1 MKKYTIQFN
10 FDAVASVDVLA
21 NSEEEA
27 RSKAREVELEL
38 SDYDL
43 QVVYESVESE
53 TEVPDLTEMIEKAGL
68 IIRLYDERQNDE
80 PFAVDTYP
88 KITTQLWNGEDYVNK
103 HYLVE
108 DFYWD
113 SDREELGMIIDE
125 DVEIMMSELSEM
137 EQFNVSKLIIESA
150 TINDIKL

>member
-1 MKKYTIQFN
+1 MKKFIIQFS
-10 FDAVASVDVLA
+10 FDAVASVEVLA

-53 TEVPDLTEMIEKAGL
+53 TDVPDLSEMIEKAEL
-68 IIRLYDERQNDE
+68 IIRLYDEKQNDE

-88 KITTQLWNGEDYVNK
+88 HITTQLWNGEDYYNK
-103 HYLVE
+103 HNLVE

-113 SDREELGMIIDE
+113 SDQEELGMVVDN
-125 DVEIMMSELSEM
+125 DVEIMISELSEM
-137 EQFNVSKLIIESA
+137 EQFTVSKLIIDSA
-150 TINDIKL
+150 QANGIEL